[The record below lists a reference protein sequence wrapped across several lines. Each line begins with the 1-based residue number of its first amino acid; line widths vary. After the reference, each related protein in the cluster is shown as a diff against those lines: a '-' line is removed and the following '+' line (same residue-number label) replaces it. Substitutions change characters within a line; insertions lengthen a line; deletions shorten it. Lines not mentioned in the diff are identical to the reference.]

1 MRKTFLQFIFSISFL
16 LIAGIATAQT
26 NSNSNTSTIET
37 TMRSDGK
44 IYVVMAVCIT
54 ILIGFIL
61 YLISIDR
68 KIKKIEKND

>member
-1 MRKTFLQFIFSISFL
+1 MRKTFLQFIFSTGCL
-16 LIAGIATAQT
+16 LIAGIATAQ
-26 NSNSNTSTIET
+26 NNNTSTIET